1 MQDFTDSYCERCGT
15 RYTFGQP
22 KEKKPAMATARTLAR
37 GLKHFVMNDSSTID
51 DAMAAARI
59 DEERQSAAQ
68 ITEEFHKVF
77 SFCMTCRQY
86 ACEKCWNPNQSACLS
101 CAPLWDTE
109 PVAPE
114 GHLIIRT
121 PTTSHSPAAQQEAP
135 SQPETD
141 LEEILRQ
148 RSADLAAADTSHR
161 TAGETRRQARR
172 DEKAAAKLRAQSE
185 TWKAQDDG
193 WTLWPS
199 DQAEAASPLPAPPP
213 PASRPP
219 QPAPS
224 EMNLTPDEL
233 QLVQS
238 ELDTPPY
245 QEPDEP
251 RPKRGGRSSGG
262 RAPTQPEAAPP
273 SSDFDPLGSLSQPAD
288 ATPPAV
294 PPQPKPRSKHGPVL
308 GRLLGGQRPAADA
321 EAGQARAKPARGGR
335 SGKSRRGSKTE
346 AARPAEPW
354 PHVTPWAERPIAHHD
369 WSAEPEAATAP
380 QQQAP
385 EEPQISEA
393 PAPAERLGP
402 VKWEEPPPWQ
412 EPVPQQQEPVPQPP
426 VQGGSQFEQSPASWL
441 AAAKRSPE
449 PAQAQPA
456 PQAPEPPPAPSP
468 APPQET
474 PAAAPPS
481 SRPAAPAEQSQLWPP
496 VGTQWPPK
504 PTPEAASWPAANAD
518 VAASMAARNQL
529 NQAAQ
534 DEAALVSAMW
544 AESAQRVMDK
554 GSARVCYRCAL
565 PLSMHAR
572 YCRRCGTNQQ
582 G

>member
-22 KEKKPAMATARTLAR
+22 KDKKPAMTTARTLAR

-59 DEERQSAAQ
+59 DEERESAAQ

-121 PTTSHSPAAQQEAP
+121 PTTSHSPAAQQEPPAE
-135 SQPETD
+135 PETD
-141 LEEILRQ
+141 LDEILRQ
-148 RSADLAAADTSHR
+148 RSADLAAADSSRR

-185 TWKAQDDG
+185 AWKTQDDG
-193 WTLWPS
+193 WTLWPP
-199 DQAEAASPLPAPPP
+199 DQAQAASPSPVARQPEPAP
-213 PASRPP
+213 R
-219 QPAPS
+219 

-233 QLVQS
+233 MLVQS

-251 RPKRGGRSSGG
+251 RPKRSGRSSGK
-262 RAPTQPEAAPP
+262 RAPAQPEAPPP
-273 SSDFDPLGSLSQPAD
+273 SSDFDLLGSLRQPAD
-288 ATPPAV
+288 VAPPAV
-294 PPQPKPRSKHGPVL
+294 PPQPKPGSKHGPVL
-308 GRLLGGQRPAADA
+308 GRLLGGQRPAAAADKA
-321 EAGQARAKPARGGR
+321 REARPKPARAGR
-335 SGKSRRGSKTE
+335 PGKSRGGSKTE
-346 AARPAEPW
+346 PIKPAEPW
-354 PHVTPWAERPIAHHD
+354 PHVTPWAERPIAHFD
-369 WSAEPEAATAP
+369 WPPESEAAPAPRPLAAAEPQTS
-380 QQQAP
+380 
-385 EEPQISEA
+385 EP

-402 VKWEEPPPWQ
+402 VQWEEPAPWQ
-412 EPVPQQQEPVPQPP
+412 EPVPEQQEAAPQQEVAPQAP
-426 VQGGSQFEQSPASWL
+426 AQGGAQFEQSPASWL
-441 AAAKRSPE
+441 AAAKRSPQ
-449 PAQAQPA
+449 PAQAAEAQPA
-456 PQAPEPPPAPSP
+456 SQAPEMPPAPSP
-468 APPQET
+468 APARET
-474 PAAAPPS
+474 PAS
-481 SRPAAPAEQSQLWPP
+481 AEQSQLWPP
-496 VGTQWPPK
+496 VGAERPPR
-504 PTPEAASWPAANAD
+504 PAPEAAPWPAANTD

-529 NQAAQ
+529 DQAAQ
-534 DEAALVSAMW
+534 EEAALVSAMW
-544 AESAQRVMDK
+544 AESAERVMDR
-554 GSARVCYRCAL
+554 GAARVCYRCAL
-565 PLSMHAR
+565 PLSTHAR

-582 G
+582 A